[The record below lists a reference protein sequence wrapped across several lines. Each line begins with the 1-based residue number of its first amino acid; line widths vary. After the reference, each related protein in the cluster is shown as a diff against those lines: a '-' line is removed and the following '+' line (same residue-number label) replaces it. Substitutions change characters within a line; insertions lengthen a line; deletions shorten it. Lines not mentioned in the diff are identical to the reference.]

1 MTKVLLGFMGVGK
14 TTIGSFWD
22 DDFLDMDTMIQNRI
36 GMTIADYFATE
47 GEEAFRQKESE
58 LLQELMSRQGHYLIS
73 TGGGIVTSAVNRSLL
88 QKNKHDNILLTA
100 SFEVLYDRIKRDANT
115 QRPLFLSKSKVEFLE
130 LYQKRMSLYQ
140 GLADHVID
148 VDHKTPEEVV
158 ALIKAISCNESPGLL

>member
-88 QKNKHDNILLTA
+88 QKQT
-100 SFEVLYDRIKRDANT
+100 R
-115 QRPLFLSKSKVEFLE
+115 
-130 LYQKRMSLYQ
+130 
-140 GLADHVID
+140 
-148 VDHKTPEEVV
+148 
-158 ALIKAISCNESPGLL
+158 